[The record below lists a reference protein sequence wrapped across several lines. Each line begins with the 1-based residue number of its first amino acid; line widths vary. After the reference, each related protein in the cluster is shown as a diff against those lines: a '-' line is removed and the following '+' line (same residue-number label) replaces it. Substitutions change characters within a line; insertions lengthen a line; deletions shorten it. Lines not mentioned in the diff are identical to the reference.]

1 MKEELISAEIL
12 RLFYLAAEQN
22 ILPIMITD
30 CQGRIEYVNPALEQS
45 TGYAASELIGANPRI
60 FQSGQTP
67 VAMYQEIWKTLMAGQ
82 VWEGEL
88 LNRRKNGDLCT
99 ESLCISPL
107 RAQSGRITHFF
118 TILQDLSACRNTAR
132 RLESLS
138 TFDQLTGLPNRGY
151 LQACLA
157 ESIQDAA
164 TLGHELTIIH
174 LDLDRFK
181 ALNDSL
187 GYAVADQVLV
197 GIADRLRGVVR
208 RDDVLA
214 RLTGDEFVLLLRNT
228 ILESH
233 LTEALKRIQATIA
246 EPLMIA
252 SGQEVSLTVSVGVAV
267 YPRDGLDSNTLLRAA
282 NLAMVAAKKKGGD
295 NVYHFVPGM
304 HEDMASRFDLASQLR
319 RVVERGELVL
329 YYQPQV
335 SLVSGEIV
343 GAEVLVRWQ
352 HPEKGMI
359 MPGQFIPFAEET
371 GLILP
376 ISDWVVRTACQQMHD
391 WRVAGLPP
399 LKIGVNLSARHFH
412 LASLPDTVASALS
425 DNGVEAKYLELE
437 LTESAMMHDAAGAVR
452 IMDRL
457 KGLGVRL
464 SLDDFGT
471 GFSSLA
477 YLSRFAIDLIKID
490 QSFIRDVTDNP
501 VNASIVTATIAM
513 AHKLG
518 KNIIAE
524 GVETEAQMAFLRR
537 HDCDE
542 MQGYLFSRPLPAEAF
557 AALLWERRQ
566 LVFKEQEEDGRHTL
580 LLVDDEPHILSALK
594 RLFHREGYEVLTATS
609 AREALELLAL
619 NQVQVI
625 VSDQRMPVMTGI
637 ELLSRVKDL
646 YPDTIRIVLSGYSEI
661 ETVTDAINRG
671 AIWKYFTKPWDEEKM
686 RDEVRQAFRLADTS
700 DILLS
705 SEDLEQGTVSP

>member
-1 MKEELISAEIL
+1 MKEELFPAEL
-12 RLFYLAAEQN
+12 RRLFYLAAEQN
-22 ILPIMITD
+22 SLSIMITD
-30 CQGRIEYVNPALEQS
+30 RNGAIVYVNPALEQS
-45 TGYAASELIGANPRI
+45 TGYAASELLGVDSRI
-60 FQSGQTP
+60 FQSGQT
-67 VAMYQEIWKTLMAGQ
+67 ALATYQEIRKALLTGK

-88 LNRRKNGDLCT
+88 LNRHKDGELCT
-99 ESLCISPL
+99 ESVCISPL
-107 RAQSGRITHFF
+107 RAESGQVTHFF
-118 TILQDLSACRNTAR
+118 AIQQDLSVCRNTAR

-138 TFDQLTGLPNRGY
+138 TCDYLTGLPNRVY
-151 LQACLA
+151 LTASLS
-157 ESIQDAA
+157 ESIQEAA
-164 TLGHELTIIH
+164 ALGHELTIIH

-181 ALNDSL
+181 SLNDLL
-187 GYAVADQVLV
+187 GYNVADQVLV

-228 ILESH
+228 VQEAR
-233 LTEALKRIQATIA
+233 LTEALKRVQATIS
-246 EPLMIA
+246 EPLLVA
-252 SGQEVSLTVSVGVAV
+252 SGHEVSLTVSIGVAV
-267 YPRDGLDSNTLLRAA
+267 YPRDGVDGDSLLRAA
-282 NLAMVAAKKKGGD
+282 NLAMYAAKKKGGD
-295 NVYHFVPGM
+295 NVNYYVPEM
-304 HEDMASRFDLASQLR
+304 QEHIASRFDLASQLR

-335 SLVSGEIV
+335 SLISGDIV
-343 GAEVLVRWQ
+343 GAEALVRWQ

-359 MPGQFIPFAEET
+359 PPGQFIPFAEET

-376 ISDWVVRTACQQMHD
+376 ISDWVVSTACQQMRD
-391 WRVAGLPP
+391 WRDDGLPF

-412 LASLPDTVASALS
+412 LTSLPDTVAAALA
-425 DNGVEAKYLELE
+425 DNGIEARYLELE

-501 VNASIVTATIAM
+501 VNASIVSATIAM

-542 MQGYLFSRPLPAEAF
+542 MQGYLFSRPVPAAEF
-557 AALLWERRQ
+557 AALLRERKRI
-566 LVFKEQEEDGRHTL
+566 VFDGQQGYGGMRTL
-580 LLVDDEPHILSALK
+580 LLVDDEPRILSSLK
-594 RLFHREGYEVLTATS
+594 RLFRREGYQVLTANS
-609 AREALELLAL
+609 ASEALELLAL
-619 NQVQVI
+619 NRIQVI
-625 VSDQRMPVMTGI
+625 ISDQRMPVMTGI

-661 ETVTDAINRG
+661 ETVTEAINRG
-671 AIWKYFTKPWDEEKM
+671 AIWKYFTKPWEEDKL
-686 RDEVRQAFRLADTS
+686 RDEVCQAFRLVGGPEC
-700 DILLS
+700 LS
-705 SEDLEQGTVSP
+705 S